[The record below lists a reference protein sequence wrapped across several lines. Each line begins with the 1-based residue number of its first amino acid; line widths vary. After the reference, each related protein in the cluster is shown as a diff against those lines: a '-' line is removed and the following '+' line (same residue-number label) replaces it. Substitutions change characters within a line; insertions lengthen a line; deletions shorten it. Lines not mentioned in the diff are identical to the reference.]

1 MPKSFTITLMFILLL
16 PLVSIATLQPLENAE
31 LADVTGQSGIIFAVK
46 DVQIFQ
52 NIEYF
57 RYCASD
63 NGYLLLNNLQSDVI
77 KYNFGTENL
86 AAGLMYMDAGV
97 NEVASLDDWNLSTNP
112 TSVQKGMY
120 GVAAPNWVQEVSYQA
135 GGFLFSDG
143 TSAYDLGEFWLGQIR
158 QPSWKY
164 FMAPH
169 EGGTGVDFEYDFEMH
184 IDALAYVYG
193 TDSSNNCLVLGF
205 EDIHIGRSFGFGTA
219 GDDPADPT
227 TWTSDIGEF
236 QVGDMFGDLAA
247 NEHARPAQIDAGV
260 CNFDFCDDP
269 LGAYRL
275 RLPFE
280 GSFRF
285 ENAEFGG
292 TDFGPGAIDGIN
304 AYRFDVYLF
313 PAVP

>member
-1 MPKSFTITLMFILLL
+1 MPKSFLISIAFTLLL
-16 PLVSIATLQPLENAE
+16 PLVAIGTLQPLGNSE
-31 LADVTGQSGIIFAVK
+31 LDKVMGQSGITIAVK

-52 NIEYF
+52 NIAQYRYF
-57 RYCASD
+57 ASD
-63 NGYLLLNNLQSDVI
+63 SGYLILTNLQSDVM
-77 KYNFGTENL
+77 KYNFGTDMST
-86 AAGLMYMDAGV
+86 GLIQMDAGV
-97 NEVASLDDWNLSTNP
+97 CEVASLDDWNATTDP

-120 GVAAPNWVQEVSYQA
+120 GASATNWEQEVSYYTD
-135 GGFLFSDG
+135 GFIFSDG
-143 TSAYDLGEFWLGQIR
+143 NNAYDLGEVWLGQIR

-169 EGGTGVDFEYDFEMH
+169 EVGSGVDFEFDFEMH
-184 IDALAYVYG
+184 IDALAYAYG
-193 TDSSNNCLVLGF
+193 TDSSNNCLKLAF
-205 EDIHIGRSFGFGTA
+205 EDIHIGQSFGFGTA
-219 GDDPADPT
+219 GDDPANPA

-236 QVGDMFGDLAA
+236 QVGDIFGDLAA

-275 RLPFE
+275 RLPFS

-304 AYRFDVYLF
+304 AYRLDVYLF